1 MSAAALRER
10 FLPRGPLD
18 LLIQFAVIAAAYT
31 AWRYARGA
39 VGPLRLAAAF
49 AHGRDLVSV
58 ERDLHSFVEVDVQS
72 WAVDVGWA
80 GEVARWGYANL
91 HFKGSCL
98 ALLVIYFGWRGSF
111 GFVRNT
117 VLAAMAISLLG
128 YWLYPTAP
136 PRFLEELGLDGSSAV
151 TGNDPVLVNAG
162 DALFNPVAAV
172 PSMHVG
178 LATIFAVSLA
188 LLVRP
193 AWLKVLLLAYPLF
206 MTYIV
211 VATRQPLL
219 DRRRSSACVA
229 AALAAGVAVLLARL
243 NPDWAFGRERPAR
256 APGRMDVQVTTV
268 AA

>member
-1 MSAAALRER
+1 MTAAALRER

-18 LLIQFAVIAAAYT
+18 LLIQLVVIAAAYT

-39 VGPLRLAAAF
+39 VAPSDLGAAF
-49 AHGRDLVSV
+49 THGRDLVSV
-58 ERDLHSFVEVDVQS
+58 ERDLHSFVEVDVQR
-72 WAVDVGWA
+72 WAVDAGWP

-98 ALLVIYFGWRGSF
+98 ALLVLYFGWRGSF

-117 VLAAMAISLLG
+117 VIAAMAISLLG

-136 PRFLEELGLDGSSAV
+136 PRFLEELGLDGSTAV
-151 TGNDPVLVNAG
+151 TGNDPVLVKAG

-178 LATIFAVSLA
+178 LAMVFGFSLA

-193 AWLKVLLLAYPLF
+193 LWLKVPLFAYPLF

-211 VATRQPLL
+211 VATGNHYWIDGLFG
-219 DRRRSSACVA
+219 AVV
-229 AALAAGVAVLLARL
+229 AALAVGVAMVLARL
-243 NPDWAFGRERPAR
+243 NPDWAFGRDRPALP
-256 APGRMDVQVTTV
+256 PGRVAPEASAV